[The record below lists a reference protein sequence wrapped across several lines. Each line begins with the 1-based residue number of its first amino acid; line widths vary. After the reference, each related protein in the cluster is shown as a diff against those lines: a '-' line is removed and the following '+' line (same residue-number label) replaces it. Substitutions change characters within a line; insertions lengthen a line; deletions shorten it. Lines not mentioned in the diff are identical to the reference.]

1 MHILDRAAAKAA
13 KALLLLSAS
22 ALFFACG
29 SAQKIGGAPDR
40 ERLADGVYSASYG
53 KWPNIA
59 CVRVRIASGRIE
71 DVKVKGAFASWIGY
85 RANGVIPA
93 RIVEKQSTDVDA
105 LSGAT
110 NSSHVIMNAV
120 QRAVEKSYK
129 KAGAAGNT
137 KAE

>member
-1 MHILDRAAAKAA
+1 
-13 KALLLLSAS
+13 
-22 ALFFACG
+22 
-29 SAQKIGGAPDR
+29 
-40 ERLADGVYSASYG
+40 
-53 KWPNIA
+53 
-59 CVRVRIASGRIE
+59 
-71 DVKVKGAFASWIGY
+71 VKGAFASWIGY
-85 RANGVIPA
+85 RANSVIPA